1 MVCWK
6 KRVSLENPAA
16 YNDVCFITKAIEDS
30 GLPWCNGALG
40 LVKKDGEGIGSG
52 RGDDGRLRFLS
63 ITDLDKAGK
72 GASGTLPEIQLAS
85 FTAASR
91 RKRACEGPT
100 MTAFFLGSMAMT

>member
-72 GASGTLPEIQLAS
+72 RCVRDLAGNPVG
-85 FTAASR
+85 FLYGCIAAEKS
-91 RKRACEGPT
+91 
-100 MTAFFLGSMAMT
+100 L

>member
-40 LVKKDGEGIGSG
+40 LVKRMEKVSDPVGV
-52 RGDDGRLRFLS
+52 
-63 ITDLDKAGK
+63 TMAGC
-72 GASGTLPEIQLAS
+72 ASC
-85 FTAASR
+85 R
-91 RKRACEGPT
+91 
-100 MTAFFLGSMAMT
+100 